1 MRNWVYSQWK
11 VSCAILPICTIIKNI
26 YQILWCSISTIIYK
40 CSTIAYIYQTHLSQ
54 MDNLNSSYCQKTN
67 DAHRI
72 KTIPQKITW
81 HSHTPLFVRS
91 KWKPAK
97 PCVSS
102 GWKSA
107 SCSWDAS
114 LLEWKGNTKKK
125 IWSIDKTLPSLKL
138 TVHPGKQARHPKQGL
153 VLGCVCCQFSET
165 NSSPLNIDLWKTRSL
180 LALLETT
187 IFRGELL
194 VLGSP
199 TIKKTSGGFSR
210 DPYFMVY
217 EIPIELGGIR

>member
-1 MRNWVYSQWK
+1 MFCIFRFHVPWRFGIQVSCSLAFRKIKWSETRMGLQMRNWVYSQWK

-125 IWSIDKTLPSLKL
+125 YDLSTKL
-138 TVHPGKQARHPKQGL
+138 YPP
-153 VLGCVCCQFSET
+153 
-165 NSSPLNIDLWKTRSL
+165 
-180 LALLETT
+180 
-187 IFRGELL
+187 
-194 VLGSP
+194 
-199 TIKKTSGGFSR
+199 
-210 DPYFMVY
+210 
-217 EIPIELGGIR
+217 

>member
-1 MRNWVYSQWK
+1 MFLGVSENK
-11 VSCAILPICTIIKNI
+11 VIWNPNGSSNAKLSIFTMKIVLCNLTYICTIIKNI
-26 YQILWCSISTIIYK
+26 SQILWCSISTIIYK
-40 CSTIAYIYQTHLSQ
+40 CSTIAYIYQTHLSR

-125 IWSIDKTLPSLKL
+125 IWSIDKTKL
-138 TVHPGKQARHPKQGL
+138 YPP
-153 VLGCVCCQFSET
+153 
-165 NSSPLNIDLWKTRSL
+165 
-180 LALLETT
+180 
-187 IFRGELL
+187 
-194 VLGSP
+194 
-199 TIKKTSGGFSR
+199 
-210 DPYFMVY
+210 
-217 EIPIELGGIR
+217 